1 MTRILIDHR
10 ISLKQVQT
18 DINMSAA
25 SALATN
31 KNI

>member
-10 ISLKQVQT
+10 ISLKQVRT
-18 DINMSAA
+18 DIKMSAA